1 MIHSVVAGREKK
13 RSESHK
19 AQCKC
24 LKMRDP
30 QKPSK
35 SIWLGSQLFLKFVYL
50 HLFRVLNLCICHNTC
65 SLWCFSLVLLQ
76 HPRNRHSLIGFH
88 LKLVRRFTP
97 PLLSINGRLPLSGG
111 LASPPPAHAVVRK
124 RVSIEDGDL
133 FQDFSGLQTQI
144 LRSRNAPIS
153 RHICGAPQTF
163 EPEKAARWSFEGME
177 MVGWGGSFYRR
188 SVCLVDIVDSGK

>member
-1 MIHSVVAGREKK
+1 MLHSVVAGREKK

-50 HLFRVLNLCICHNTC
+50 HLFRVLNHLAFATKTLAAFGVFFLC
-65 SLWCFSLVLLQ
+65 FLQ

-88 LKLVRRFTP
+88 LKLVKRFTP

-124 RVSIEDGDL
+124 QVSIEDGDL
-133 FQDFSGLQTQI
+133 FQDFSGLQTSNTAQPKCT
-144 LRSRNAPIS
+144 N
-153 RHICGAPQTF
+153 
-163 EPEKAARWSFEGME
+163 
-177 MVGWGGSFYRR
+177 
-188 SVCLVDIVDSGK
+188 

>member
-1 MIHSVVAGREKK
+1 MLHSVVAGREKK
-13 RSESHK
+13 RWESHK

-35 SIWLGSQLFLKFVYL
+35 SIWLGSQLFLKFVSL

-88 LKLVRRFTP
+88 LKLVKRFTP

-111 LASPPPAHAVVRK
+111 WPAHH
-124 RVSIEDGDL
+124 
-133 FQDFSGLQTQI
+133 
-144 LRSRNAPIS
+144 P
-153 RHICGAPQTF
+153 PM
-163 EPEKAARWSFEGME
+163 RWSGNECQLKTEICFKIFLACKLKYCAAE
-177 MVGWGGSFYRR
+177 MHQ
-188 SVCLVDIVDSGK
+188 LVDTFVARLRLLNLKRHWCEALRAWKW